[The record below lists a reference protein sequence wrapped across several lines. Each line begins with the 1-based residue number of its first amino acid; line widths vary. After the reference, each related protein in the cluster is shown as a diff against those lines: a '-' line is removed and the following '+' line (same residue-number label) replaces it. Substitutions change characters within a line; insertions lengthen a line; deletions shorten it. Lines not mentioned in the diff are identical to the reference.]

1 MSDSVKTQIKILRR
15 YFLFNE
21 IIYTLSDKG
30 KHNLVFSLNGDI
42 IIYNTRYTLMTNL
55 FNFSLLCLPRFLL
68 LVSIWTSP
76 WSLVWNKDLEF
87 WSPDLC
93 SLFRT
98 NPSWASPEWGSWTFW
113 GNFWRSGGT
122 RPPSDPH
129 RTGPPLSWRWG
140 ESCGPVRDGV
150 TNYIQDRKERNK
162 KWKKRKKKN
171 MVVDGE
177 VTSGSSLFAVFLLM
191 FSMLALEEPWQ

>member
-1 MSDSVKTQIKILRR
+1 
-15 YFLFNE
+15 
-21 IIYTLSDKG
+21 
-30 KHNLVFSLNGDI
+30 
-42 IIYNTRYTLMTNL
+42 MTNL

-76 WSLVWNKDLEF
+76 CKNIHVLVSVKSYQYGNTWSLVWNKDLEF

-93 SLFRT
+93 SLFLT

-129 RTGPPLSWRWG
+129 RTGPPLFWRWG

-150 TNYIQDRKERNK
+150 TNYIQDRKERK
-162 KWKKRKKKN
+162 QKMKKRKKKN